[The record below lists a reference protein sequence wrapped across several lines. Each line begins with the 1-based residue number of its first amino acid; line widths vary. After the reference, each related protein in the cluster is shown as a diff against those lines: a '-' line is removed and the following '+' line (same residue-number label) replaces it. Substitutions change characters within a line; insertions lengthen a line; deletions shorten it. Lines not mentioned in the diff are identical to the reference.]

1 MFLLILYSWGRREY
15 GNTGIRDV
23 TFVLS
28 PSCVPPVAS
37 DQRSSG
43 LLVFFHLLFLY
54 YIYAREGANYF
65 TSFSCEVTSVPFTL
79 MVKEV
84 KALPLLRT
92 YSLVSV

>member
-1 MFLLILYSWGRREY
+1 MFDCYWGILEY

-43 LLVFFHLLFLY
+43 LLVFLSSIILSSCFLSSPIPFILY
-54 YIYAREGANYF
+54 TRERGGQKPSTGRIF
-65 TSFSCEVTSVPFTL
+65 
-79 MVKEV
+79 
-84 KALPLLRT
+84 
-92 YSLVSV
+92 LVLDFF